1 MRKITEF
8 IKTTVLGG
16 FLVLLPI
23 VAVLAVAGIAVATLI
38 KIVTPIVGK
47 LPIKT
52 VGGLALA
59 TVLAVLF
66 LLVFCFLAGLLVRMR
81 MGQLIQ
87 KRVENL
93 LLQRLPGYVM
103 FKNLTRQLVRPC
115 PGGLVWVRGQGRGPY
130 CGRACRWEIHHLR
143 AHLAHR
149 HPGSGL
155 LPPPHPC
162 GAFAG
167 SLHRCGEQPD
177 SMGDGIQ
184 ETVSTSAERIIKFFC
199 QAGKLPY
206 MPVRLFYK
214 RLRKPPSSQGCTNPL
229 LVSSMC

>member
-16 FLVLLPI
+16 FLVLLPV

-81 MGQLIQ
+81 LGQLVQ
-87 KRVENL
+87 QRVENL

-103 FKNLTRQLVRPC
+103 FKNLTRQLAGQEGIEFAPALVDLYGSEARVV
-115 PGGLVWVRGQGRGPY
+115 GLIVEEHADGKFTIFVPISPTATLGQVY
-130 CGRACRWEIHHLR
+130 
-143 AHLAHR
+143 
-149 HPGSGL
+149 L
-155 LPPPHPC
+155 LPPTNVERLPARFVDVVNSLTQWGMESKKLFRPPPQ
-162 GAFAG
+162 G
-167 SLHRCGEQPD
+167 S
-177 SMGDGIQ
+177 
-184 ETVSTSAERIIKFFC
+184 
-199 QAGKLPY
+199 
-206 MPVRLFYK
+206 
-214 RLRKPPSSQGCTNPL
+214 
-229 LVSSMC
+229 

>member
-16 FLVLLPI
+16 FLVLLPV

-66 LLVFCFLAGLLVRMR
+66 LLVFCFLAGLLVRVR

-103 FKNLTRQLVRPC
+103 FKNLTRQLAGQEGIEFAPALVDLYGSEARVV
-115 PGGLVWVRGQGRGPY
+115 GLIVEEHADGKFTIFVPISPTATLGQVY
-130 CGRACRWEIHHLR
+130 F
-143 AHLAHR
+143 
-149 HPGSGL
+149 
-155 LPPPHPC
+155 LPHTRVEC
-162 GAFAG
+162 LQARFVDVVN
-167 SLHRCGEQPD
+167 SLTQWGME
-177 SMGDGIQ
+177 S
-184 ETVSTSAERIIKFFC
+184 K
-199 QAGKLPY
+199 KL
-206 MPVRLFYK
+206 F
-214 RLRKPPSSQGCTNPL
+214 QPL
-229 LVSSMC
+229 LKGS